1 MKEMERLIDDEFS
14 QMKATVEA
22 EKLAKKEAKRAA
34 KKADAASDGFPDGA
48 TVLIDGLAA
57 KPELNGQKGCI
68 LSFDDT
74 KMRYAVRVETGLA
87 NGDSILLKGANLTL
101 CEAPTAA

>member
-22 EKLAKKEAKRAA
+22 EKVAKKEAKRAA
-34 KKADAASDGFPDGA
+34 KKADASDRFPDGA
-48 TVLIDGLAA
+48 TVRIDGLAA
-57 KPELNGQKGCI
+57 RPELNNQTGRV

-74 KMRYAVRVETGLA
+74 KMRYVVRVDGGLA
-87 NGDSILLKGANLTL
+87 GGDSLLLKAANLTL
-101 CEAPTAA
+101 CETSPAAA